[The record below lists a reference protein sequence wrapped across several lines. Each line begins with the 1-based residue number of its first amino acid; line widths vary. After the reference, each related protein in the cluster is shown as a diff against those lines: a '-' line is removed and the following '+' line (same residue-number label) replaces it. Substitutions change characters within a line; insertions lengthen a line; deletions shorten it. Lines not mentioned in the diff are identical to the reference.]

1 MAERTIHQAFI
12 EAYAAMN
19 NPTKNASNPAF
30 RSKYAN
36 LEELLA
42 QTRPILAAVELALVQ
57 EPVSEEGRSGVH
69 TYLKYKTDETLDFGR
84 YTVPLSKHD
93 AQGAGSALTYT
104 RRYAIAAIFGLAQED
119 DDGNAAS
126 KPQAKREPEAQAA
139 PESKPAP
146 AVETV
151 SESVLKEIHALRDEL
166 GIDADKYLAQ
176 LKWAEGHDVASD
188 AELTETAGAKLLD
201 ALTAK
206 AAVKRLAADLNA
218 EENPN
223 A

>member
-12 EAYAAMN
+12 EAYADMS
-19 NPTKNASNPAF
+19 NPKKNAANPAF

-57 EPVSEEGRSGVH
+57 EPVSDDGRIGVH
-69 TYLKYKTDETLDFGR
+69 SYVVHSSGAGIDFGH
-84 YTVPLSKHD
+84 YTVPLAKHD

-126 KPQAKREPEAQAA
+126 KPQAAR
-139 PESKPAP
+139 ESKPQA
-146 AVETV
+146 AVKTV
-151 SESVLKEIHALRDEL
+151 SEGVLKKIHALRDEL
-166 GIDADKYLAQ
+166 GVDGDTYLAQ
-176 LKWAEGHDVASD
+176 LRAVAGHDVASD
-188 AELTETAGAKLLD
+188 AELSQEAAAKLLD
-201 ALTAK
+201 AYEAKVATAK
-206 AAVKRLAADLNA
+206 LAADLGA
-218 EENPN
+218 EVSE
-223 A
+223 

>member
-57 EPVSEEGRSGVH
+57 EPVSEDGSIGVH
-69 TYLKYKTDETLDFGR
+69 SYLIHKTGETLDFGY
-84 YTVPLSKHD
+84 YTVPLVKHD

-119 DDGNAAS
+119 DDGNAAA
-126 KPQAKREPEAQAA
+126 KPQAKREPKAQAA
-139 PESKPAP
+139 PESKPQA
-146 AVETV
+146 AVKAV
-151 SESVLKEIHALRDEL
+151 SEGALKEIHALRDEL
-166 GIDADKYLAQ
+166 GIDPDKYLAQ
-176 LKWAEGHDVASD
+176 LHAAAGHDVTSD
-188 AELTETAGAKLLD
+188 AELTEAAAGKLLN
-201 ALTAK
+201 AYQEK
-206 AAVKRLAADLNA
+206 AAVSRLKDQLGA
-218 EENPN
+218 EEV
-223 A
+223 AS

>member
-12 EAYAAMN
+12 EAYADMS
-19 NPTKNASNPAF
+19 NPKKNAANPAF

-93 AQGAGSALTYT
+93 AQGAGSAITYC

-126 KPQAKREPEAQAA
+126 KPQAKRETKAQAA
-139 PESKPAP
+139 PESKTQA
-146 AVETV
+146 AVKAV
-151 SESVLKEIHALRDEL
+151 SEGVLKEIHALRDEL

-176 LKWAEGHDVASD
+176 LHAVAGRDVASD
-188 AELTETAGAKLLD
+188 AELTEAVAAKLLD
-201 ALTAK
+201 AYRSK
-206 AAVKRLAADLNA
+206 FAVARLKDSLGA
-218 EENPN
+218 EEVPS
-223 A
+223 